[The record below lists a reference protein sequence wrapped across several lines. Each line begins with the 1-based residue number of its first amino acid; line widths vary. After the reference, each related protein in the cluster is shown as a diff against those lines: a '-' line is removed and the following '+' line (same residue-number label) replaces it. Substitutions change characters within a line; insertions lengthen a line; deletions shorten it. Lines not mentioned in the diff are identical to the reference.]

1 MGANRTRFLANRRLQ
16 PLGHLSGSHG
26 IIPELPNR
34 MRRRNFFAPRRP
46 ATTGKSRMLLRSAGP
61 VSAPEDSIVVS
72 VVRRVNC
79 W

>member
-26 IIPELPNR
+26 IIPELSNGTRPR
-34 MRRRNFFAPRRP
+34 MFFAGQAAAIVRNRTCSWLVGASPTP
-46 ATTGKSRMLLRSAGP
+46 D
-61 VSAPEDSIVVS
+61 DSIAVS
-72 VVRRVNC
+72 VVPRGDC